1 MIPIKMEMLPNRV
14 KSAEWPVKEQEERV
28 GLEDLS
34 THSGFVN
41 RLLDNSEQVT
51 SLLELRPKLVGS
63 SKRTVNIN

>member
-1 MIPIKMEMLPNRV
+1 MASERTGR
-14 KSAEWPVKEQEERV
+14 QRV

-41 RLLDNSEQVT
+41 KLLDDSEQVT
-51 SLLELRPKLVGS
+51 SLLELRTKLAGS

>member
-1 MIPIKMEMLPNRV
+1 MANERTGR
-14 KSAEWPVKEQEERV
+14 ERV

-41 RLLDNSEQVT
+41 KLLDNSEQVT
-51 SLLELRPKLVGS
+51 SLPELRDETVAGS